1 MCFPSN
7 LGEHLSIDETSFS
20 NGELYTIVTNK
31 DGHGKK
37 GSLIAMI
44 KGTKSDDV
52 CRWLLRKLPVGKRRK
67 VKTITLDMSGSMSR
81 IAKKCFPLAKQIIDR
96 FHVQK
101 EFKDALQDLRI
112 QYRWQAMEAEN
123 KEIRKCKKERTE
135 FKAEIFSNADTR
147 KQLLARSRY
156 LLFKNPDKWS
166 VSQRQ
171 RAEILFEQYD
181 DIKQFYYLSLR
192 LGQIYS
198 CNSKKDEA
206 RVNMALWFNDVEEWE
221 YPQFNTVIKTFT
233 NHYDRILNFFD
244 ERLTNANAESFNAKI
259 KKLRAS
265 FRGVADVKFFL
276 FRVAKLFA

>member
-123 KEIRKCKKERTE
+123 EEIRKCKKERTE
-135 FKAEIFSNADTR
+135 FKAEIFSNGDTR

-198 CNSKKDEA
+198 MQQQK
-206 RVNMALWFNDVEEWE
+206 
-221 YPQFNTVIKTFT
+221 
-233 NHYDRILNFFD
+233 
-244 ERLTNANAESFNAKI
+244 
-259 KKLRAS
+259 
-265 FRGVADVKFFL
+265 G
-276 FRVAKLFA
+276 

>member
-31 DGHGKK
+31 DGHGEK

-44 KGTKSDDV
+44 RGTKSDDV
-52 CRWLLRKLPVGKRRK
+52 CGWLLRKLLVGKRRK

-135 FKAEIFSNADTR
+135 FKAEIFSNGDTR

-198 CNSKKDEA
+198 CNSKKDKA

>member
-135 FKAEIFSNADTR
+135 FKAEIFSNGDTR

-206 RVNMALWFNDVEEWE
+206 RVNMALWGSVTILGDLTIHANNFATLNKK
-221 YPQFNTVIKTFT
+221 NFT
-233 NHYDRILNFFD
+233 SATPLKLALNFLILALNDSAFAFVS
-244 ERLTNANAESFNAKI
+244 LSS
-259 KKLRAS
+259 KKLRILS
-265 FRGVADVKFFL
+265 
-276 FRVAKLFA
+276 

>member
-67 VKTITLDMSGSMSR
+67 VNTITLDMSGSMSR

-135 FKAEIFSNADTR
+135 FKAEIFSNGDTR

-198 CNSKKDEA
+198 CNSKKDKA

>member
-1 MCFPSN
+1 
-7 LGEHLSIDETSFS
+7 
-20 NGELYTIVTNK
+20 
-31 DGHGKK
+31 
-37 GSLIAMI
+37 
-44 KGTKSDDV
+44 
-52 CRWLLRKLPVGKRRK
+52 
-67 VKTITLDMSGSMSR
+67 
-81 IAKKCFPLAKQIIDR
+81 
-96 FHVQK
+96 
-101 EFKDALQDLRI
+101 
-112 QYRWQAMEAEN
+112 MEAEN
-123 KEIRKCKKERTE
+123 EEIRKCKKEKTE
-135 FKAEIFSNADTR
+135 FKAEIFSNGDTR

-206 RVNMALWFNDVEEWE
+206 RIKMALWFNDVEEWE

>member
-1 MCFPSN
+1 M
-7 LGEHLSIDETSFS
+7 
-20 NGELYTIVTNK
+20 YTIVTNK

-37 GSLIAMI
+37 GSLIAII
-44 KGTKSDDV
+44 KGTKRDDV

-135 FKAEIFSNADTR
+135 FKAEIFSNGDTR
-147 KQLLARSRY
+147 KQLLASSRY
-156 LLFKNPDKWS
+156 LVFKNPEKWS

-206 RVNMALWFNDVEEWE
+206 RVNMALWFNDMEEWE